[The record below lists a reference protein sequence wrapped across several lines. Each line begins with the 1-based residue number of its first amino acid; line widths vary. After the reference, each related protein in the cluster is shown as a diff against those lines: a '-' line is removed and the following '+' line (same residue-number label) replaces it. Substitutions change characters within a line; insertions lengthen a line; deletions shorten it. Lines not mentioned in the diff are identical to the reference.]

1 MDEVLTLC
9 DELALDKLYPASMP
23 RDDPVRQMV
32 SLLGIVT
39 TGGIVL
45 YLLTATVSYYLIF
58 DHNLMKHKR
67 FLKNQVRLEIQTALY
82 NIPFMSLMTCPL
94 FLLEVRNPRLAVVDS
109 KLAYPQLAADV
120 SRLSFVHRSEV
131 TAACT
136 TRSRTTA
143 GRTSFSP
150 LPCS

>member
-9 DELALDKLYPASMP
+9 DEFALDKLYPASMP
-23 RDDPVRQMV
+23 RDDPVRQML

-58 DHNLMKHKR
+58 DHKLMKHKR

-94 FLLEVRNPRLAVVDS
+94 FLLEVRNLRLAVVDN
-109 KLAYPQLAADV
+109 KLAYP
-120 SRLSFVHRSEV
+120 
-131 TAACT
+131 
-136 TRSRTTA
+136 
-143 GRTSFSP
+143 
-150 LPCS
+150 